1 MNLILCNVSDA
12 GVGVG
17 WPLRLVCLV
26 RRYIWTPAVNGVSDV
41 YLMLLMGSVT
51 STWLHMLISGQR
63 HGFKGGFGW
72 VLLLSTLQY
81 VLVLS

>member
-41 YLMLLMGSVT
+41 YLIAHAHFWPEAWIQGWLWVGST
-51 STWLHMLISGQR
+51 S
-63 HGFKGGFGW
+63 
-72 VLLLSTLQY
+72 QY
-81 VLVLS
+81 ASVRPVLSSLYSKWNSTC